1 MADELTII
9 RDVGNTLKELLET
22 NIPTLR
28 TNVSFNSPAEMQTP
42 AGNRGRLSLFLYQV
56 SENIHMRN
64 RDSARPDPDRLVY
77 PPVILDFYYLL
88 TPYAQEREDEFDLL
102 ERVVRVLYDN
112 AVLKGSALKGMLL
125 DSGNEVL
132 RIASNPLSL
141 EDLNHLWNTFS
152 KPFKIS
158 VAYLVTPVSIPS
170 IREFGVQ
177 PVIQKETRYYQI
189 VRAERGQ

>member
-28 TNVSFNSPAEMQTP
+28 TNVSFNSPADMQTP

-64 RDSARPDPDRLVY
+64 RDLARPDPERLVY

-112 AVLKGSALKGMLL
+112 AVLKGS
-125 DSGNEVL
+125 
-132 RIASNPLSL
+132 
-141 EDLNHLWNTFS
+141 
-152 KPFKIS
+152 
-158 VAYLVTPVSIPS
+158 
-170 IREFGVQ
+170 
-177 PVIQKETRYYQI
+177 
-189 VRAERGQ
+189 